1 MAKRRFSDEIREA
14 VATSGKTR
22 CSISKGIGISEPA
35 MSRFMHGGGLELA
48 NIDRLARVLGLHV
61 TTDKRKRR

>member
-1 MAKRRFSDEIREA
+1 MAKRRFSDEIRDA

-22 CSISKGIGISEPA
+22 RSISKGIGISQPA

-48 NIDRLARVLGLHV
+48 NIDRLAKVLGLHV
-61 TTDKRKRR
+61 VKDRGKRA